1 MTEARVTRPR
11 RLFLEY
17 IGITGQATFD
27 ELRTALVGKGS
38 EKMDVTTLYR
48 MVEIF
53 TKQGIIHET
62 QKDGER
68 FIFLAK
74 EEYAPGYD
82 AVHISVCEH
91 CGHIETKYTP
101 LEDNMIESVT
111 QSRLETCSHCPVE

>member
-53 TKQGIIHET
+53 TKQ
-62 QKDGER
+62 
-68 FIFLAK
+68 
-74 EEYAPGYD
+74 
-82 AVHISVCEH
+82 
-91 CGHIETKYTP
+91 
-101 LEDNMIESVT
+101 
-111 QSRLETCSHCPVE
+111 